1 MNKAISVSLAK
12 IDYDLG
18 QPYIKI
24 IADCPTDYKFNKF
37 ILAVHM
43 VSDAEQWTT
52 KLFDASTV
60 IADRDKIELVF
71 PISALEGVSGPA
83 IYDIVI
89 GAIDSNLDEITDNL
103 QLSDTHYVYRLLL
116 NNLLQYDSCKGLDDD
131 IIKKYLILFGHV
143 KALNAGDLDVAKEL
157 FGLMH
162 KGFSKCKSNNS
173 KLDCGCHVR
182 Y

>member
-103 QLSDTHYVYRLLL
+103 
-116 NNLLQYDSCKGLDDD
+116 
-131 IIKKYLILFGHV
+131 
-143 KALNAGDLDVAKEL
+143 
-157 FGLMH
+157 
-162 KGFSKCKSNNS
+162 
-173 KLDCGCHVR
+173 
-182 Y
+182 